1 MDSSKAMGI
10 EEQIMKAVQR
20 VSVASVLCFLLSV
33 PVYSHTQLSASIP
46 ADEVTL
52 DKAPDEISLTFS
64 AAVRLTAVAIKIDSE
79 SHSLGVDSKD
89 PATDFLVA
97 LPELVPG
104 EYVVQWR
111 ALSDDTHVVSGEI
124 RFTVAS

>member
-1 MDSSKAMGI
+1 
-10 EEQIMKAVQR
+10 MKAIQKVI
-20 VSVASVLCFLLSV
+20 VASALSVLLSA
-33 PVYSHTQLSASIP
+33 PAYSHTRLSASVP

-52 DKAPDEISLTFS
+52 DKAPEEIALTFS
-64 AAVRLTAVAIKIDSE
+64 TAVRLTAVAIEIDSE

-111 ALSDDTHVVSGEI
+111 AMSEDTHVVSGEI
-124 RFTVAS
+124 RFTITS